1 MNAPSDKTNGNQPR
15 ERHGSNK
22 LGRESKADRTI
33 GNTHSGPIKPQ
44 KPVGKIHG

>member
-1 MNAPSDKTNGNQPR
+1 MKAPSDKTNAHQPH